1 MNISIFLQQLLN
13 GLSIGSVYAIF
24 ALGYT
29 LVYSILGIINLAHGA
44 IFTLGAYFTY
54 ALMGGTFGF
63 NGLLAN
69 LTLPIQLP
77 FAIAL
82 ILGSSLAGLV
92 GIAIERI
99 AFQPLRRQGSDP
111 LLTVVSSLGVAV
123 VIVNLIQY
131 LVGAESYTFPAD
143 TYGNLPPAINF
154 GSEEKQIPIRTV
166 QIVIFSVS
174 VVFVS
179 IITYFI
185 NRTKYGKAMQAIAED
200 PTTASLLGINS
211 DRFIVLTFFISSFL
225 AGVAGTLVASSVSIA
240 GPYFG
245 IAFGLR
251 GLAVIV
257 LGGLGSIPGAVLGG
271 LLIGLV
277 EAFVP
282 AEYSGYKDA
291 VAFGILF
298 IMLLVRPQGLLGRR
312 FIQKGVV
319 NCRILDCI

>member
-1 MNISIFLQQLLN
+1 MNINLFLQQLLN

-24 ALGYT
+24 SLGYT

-54 ALMGGTFGF
+54 ALMGGNFGF

-69 LTLPIQLP
+69 AALPIKLP
-77 FAIAL
+77 FAISL
-82 ILGSSLAGLV
+82 ILGSILAGLV
-92 GIAIERI
+92 GVVMERV
-99 AFQPLRRQGSDP
+99 AFQPLRRRGSDP

-131 LVGAESYTFPAD
+131 LVGAESYTYPAN

-154 GSEEKQIPIRTV
+154 GSSENPIPIRSV
-166 QIVIFSVS
+166 QVVIFTVS
-174 VVFVS
+174 VVIVA
-179 IITYFI
+179 ILTYFI

-200 PTTASLLGINS
+200 ATTASLLGINS
-211 DRFIVLTFFISSFL
+211 DRFIILTFFISSFL
-225 AGVAGTLVASSVSIA
+225 AGLAGTLVASSVSIA

-271 LLIGLV
+271 LVIGLV

-282 AEYSGYKDA
+282 AEFSGYKDA

-312 FIQKGVV
+312 FIQKV
-319 NCRILDCI
+319 

>member
-1 MNISIFLQQLLN
+1 MTINLFLQQLLN

-54 ALMGGTFGF
+54 ALMGGSFGF

-69 LTLPIQLP
+69 AALPIKLP

-82 ILGSSLAGLV
+82 FLGSILAGLV
-92 GIAIERI
+92 GVAMERI

-131 LVGAESYTFPAD
+131 LVGAESYTFPAN

-154 GSEEKQIPIRTV
+154 GTLENPIPIRSV
-166 QIVIFSVS
+166 QVVIFAVS
-174 VVFVS
+174 VVFVA

-185 NRTKYGKAMQAIAED
+185 NSTKYGKAMQAIAED
-200 PTTASLLGINS
+200 STTASLLGINS
-211 DRFIVLTFFISSFL
+211 DRFIILTFFISSFL
-225 AGVAGTLVASSVSIA
+225 AGLAGTLVASSVSIA

-271 LLIGLV
+271 LVIGLA
-277 EAFVP
+277 EALVP
-282 AEYSGYKDA
+282 SEYSAFKDA

-312 FIQKGVV
+312 FIQKV
-319 NCRILDCI
+319 

>member
-1 MNISIFLQQLLN
+1 MDITLFLQQFLN
-13 GLSIGSVYAIF
+13 GLSIGSIYAIF

-54 ALMGGTFGF
+54 TLMGGSFGF

-69 LTLPIQLP
+69 ATLPINLP

-82 ILGSSLAGLV
+82 ILASTLAGLV
-92 GIAIERI
+92 GVVMERV
-99 AFQPLRRQGSDP
+99 AFQPLRPQGSDP
-111 LLTVVSSLGVAV
+111 LLTVVSSLGVGV

-131 LVGAESYTFPAD
+131 LVGAESYTYPAN

-154 GSEEKQIPIRTV
+154 GSADNPIPIRSV
-166 QIVIFSVS
+166 QVVIFAVS
-174 VVFVS
+174 VVIVA
-179 IITYFI
+179 ILTYFI

-211 DRFIVLTFFISSFL
+211 DRFIILTFFISSFL
-225 AGVAGTLVASSVSIA
+225 AGLAGTLVASSVSIA

-245 IAFGLR
+245 ITFGLR

-257 LGGLGSIPGAVLGG
+257 LGGLGSIPGAVVGG
-271 LLIGLV
+271 LVIGLV

-282 AEYSGYKDA
+282 AEFSGYKDA

-312 FIQKGVV
+312 FIQKV
-319 NCRILDCI
+319 

>member
-1 MNISIFLQQLLN
+1 MNINIFLQQLLN

-54 ALMGGTFGF
+54 ALMGGNFGF

-69 LTLPIQLP
+69 AALPIKLP
-77 FAIAL
+77 FAISL
-82 ILGSSLAGLV
+82 ILGSTLAGLV
-92 GIAIERI
+92 GVVMERV

-131 LVGAESYTFPAD
+131 LVGAESYTYPAN

-154 GSEEKQIPIRTV
+154 GSSENPIPIRSV
-166 QIVIFSVS
+166 QVVIFTVS
-174 VVFVS
+174 VAIVV
-179 IITYFI
+179 ILTYFI

-211 DRFIVLTFFISSFL
+211 DRFIILTFFISSFL
-225 AGVAGTLVASSVSIA
+225 AGLAGTLVASSVSIA

-257 LGGLGSIPGAVLGG
+257 LGGLGSIPGAVVGG

-282 AEYSGYKDA
+282 VDYSGYKDA
-291 VAFGILF
+291 VAFAILF

-312 FIQKGVV
+312 FIQKV
-319 NCRILDCI
+319 

>member
-1 MNISIFLQQLLN
+1 MNISVFLQQLLN

-54 ALMGGTFGF
+54 ALMGGNFGF

-69 LTLPIQLP
+69 AALPIKLP

-82 ILGSSLAGLV
+82 IFGSSLAGLI
-92 GIAIERI
+92 GIVMERV

-131 LVGAESYTFPAD
+131 LVGAESYTYPAN
-143 TYGNLPPAINF
+143 TYGNLPASINF
-154 GSEEKQIPIRTV
+154 GTEDKQIPIRTV
-166 QIVIFSVS
+166 QIIIFAVS
-174 VVFVS
+174 VVIVAILS
-179 IITYFI
+179 YFI

-211 DRFIVLTFFISSFL
+211 DRFIILTFFISSFL
-225 AGVAGTLVASSVSIA
+225 AGLAGTLVASSVSIA

-282 AEYSGYKDA
+282 SEYSGYKDA
-291 VAFGILF
+291 VAYGILF

-312 FIQKGVV
+312 FIQKV
-319 NCRILDCI
+319 

>member
-1 MNISIFLQQLLN
+1 MDISLFLQQFLN

-54 ALMGGTFGF
+54 ALIGGRFGF

-69 LTLPIQLP
+69 VALPVQLP
-77 FAIAL
+77 FALAL
-82 ILGSSLAGLV
+82 ILGSILAGLV
-92 GIAIERI
+92 GVAVERI
-99 AFQPLRRQGSDP
+99 AFLPLRQRGSDP

-131 LVGAESYTFPAD
+131 LVGAESYTYPGN

-154 GSEEKQIPIRTV
+154 GSQTNPIPIRTV
-166 QIVIFSVS
+166 QVVIFVVS
-174 VVFVS
+174 MVFVA
-179 IITYFI
+179 ILTYFI

-200 PTTASLLGINS
+200 ATTASLLGINC
-211 DRFIVLTFFISSFL
+211 DRFIILTFFISSFL

-245 IAFGLR
+245 IGFGLR

-271 LLIGLV
+271 LVIGLV

-282 AEYSGYKDA
+282 GEFSGYKDA

-298 IMLLVRPQGLLGRR
+298 IMLLVRPQGLLGKR
-312 FIQKGVV
+312 FIQKV
-319 NCRILDCI
+319 

>member
-1 MNISIFLQQLLN
+1 MDITLFLQQFLN
-13 GLSIGSVYAIF
+13 GLSIGSIYAIF

-54 ALMGGTFGF
+54 ALMGSSFGF

-69 LTLPIQLP
+69 ATLPIKLP

-82 ILGSSLAGLV
+82 ILGSTLAGLV
-92 GIAIERI
+92 GVVMERV

-111 LLTVVSSLGVAV
+111 LLTVVSSLGVGV

-131 LVGAESYTFPAD
+131 LVGAESYTYPAN

-154 GSEEKQIPIRTV
+154 GTPDNPIPIRSV
-166 QIVIFSVS
+166 QVVIFAVS
-174 VVFVS
+174 VVIVG
-179 IITYFI
+179 ILTYFI

-200 PTTASLLGINS
+200 PITASLLGINS
-211 DRFIVLTFFISSFL
+211 DRFIILTFFISSFL
-225 AGVAGTLVASSVSIA
+225 AGLAGTLVASSVSIA

-257 LGGLGSIPGAVLGG
+257 LGGLGSIPGAVVGG
-271 LLIGLV
+271 LVIGLV

-282 AEYSGYKDA
+282 SEFSGYKDA

-312 FIQKGVV
+312 FIQKV
-319 NCRILDCI
+319 

>member
-1 MNISIFLQQLLN
+1 MNINIFLQQLLN

-54 ALMGGTFGF
+54 ALMGGNFGF

-69 LTLPIQLP
+69 AALPIKLP
-77 FAIAL
+77 FAISL
-82 ILGSSLAGLV
+82 ILGSILAGLV
-92 GIAIERI
+92 GVVMERV
-99 AFQPLRRQGSDP
+99 AFQPLRRRGSDP

-123 VIVNLIQY
+123 IIVNLIQY
-131 LVGAESYTFPAD
+131 LVGAESYTYPAN

-154 GSEEKQIPIRTV
+154 GSSENPIPIRSV
-166 QIVIFSVS
+166 QVVIFTVS
-174 VVFVS
+174 VVIVA
-179 IITYFI
+179 ILTYFI

-200 PTTASLLGINS
+200 ATTASLLGINS
-211 DRFIVLTFFISSFL
+211 DRFIILTFFISSFL
-225 AGVAGTLVASSVSIA
+225 AGLAGTLVASSVSIA

-271 LLIGLV
+271 LVIGLV

-282 AEYSGYKDA
+282 AEFSGYKDA

-312 FIQKGVV
+312 FIQKV
-319 NCRILDCI
+319 

>member
-1 MNISIFLQQLLN
+1 MNINLFLQQLLN

-54 ALMGGTFGF
+54 ALMGGNFGF

-69 LTLPIQLP
+69 AALPIKLP

-82 ILGSSLAGLV
+82 ILGSTLAGLV
-92 GIAIERI
+92 GVVMERV

-131 LVGAESYTFPAD
+131 LVGAESYTYPAN

-154 GSEEKQIPIRTV
+154 GSPENPIPIRSV
-166 QIVIFSVS
+166 QVVIFTVS
-174 VVFVS
+174 VVIVA
-179 IITYFI
+179 ILTYFI

-211 DRFIVLTFFISSFL
+211 DRFIILTFFISSFL
-225 AGVAGTLVASSVSIA
+225 AGLAGTLVASSVSIA
-240 GPYFG
+240 GPYLG

-257 LGGLGSIPGAVLGG
+257 LGGLGSIPGAVVGG
-271 LLIGLV
+271 LVIGLV

-282 AEYSGYKDA
+282 ADYSGYKDA

-312 FIQKGVV
+312 FIQKV
-319 NCRILDCI
+319 

>member
-1 MNISIFLQQLLN
+1 MNISLIWQQFLN

-54 ALMGGTFGF
+54 ALMGGRFGF

-69 LTLPIQLP
+69 AALAVQLP
-77 FAIAL
+77 FALAL
-82 ILGSSLAGLV
+82 IVGSILAGLV
-92 GIAIERI
+92 GVVVERI
-99 AFQPLRRQGSDP
+99 AFLPLRQRGSDP

-131 LVGAESYTFPAD
+131 LVGAESYTYPEN

-154 GSEEKQIPIRTV
+154 GSADNPIPIRTV
-166 QIVIFSVS
+166 QVVIFIVS
-174 VVFVS
+174 AVFVA
-179 IITYFI
+179 ILTYFI
-185 NRTKYGKAMQAIAED
+185 NNTKHGKAMQAIAED
-200 PTTASLLGINS
+200 ATTASLLGINC
-211 DRFIVLTFFISSFL
+211 DRAIVFTFFISSFL
-225 AGVAGTLVASSVSIA
+225 AGVAGSLVASSVSIA

-257 LGGLGSIPGAVLGG
+257 LGGLGNIPGAVLGG
-271 LLIGLV
+271 LLIGVV

-282 AEYSGYKDA
+282 AQYSGYKDA

-312 FIQKGVV
+312 LIQKV
-319 NCRILDCI
+319 

>member
-1 MNISIFLQQLLN
+1 MDISLFFQQLLN

-69 LTLPIQLP
+69 LTLPVQLP
-77 FAIAL
+77 FAISL
-82 ILGSSLAGLV
+82 TIGSSLAGLV
-92 GIAIERI
+92 GVVMERV
-99 AFQPLRRQGSDP
+99 AFLPLRRQGSDP

-131 LVGAESYTFPAD
+131 LVGAESYTYPAN
-143 TYGNLPPAINF
+143 TFGNLPPAINF
-154 GSEEKQIPIRTV
+154 GTVEKPIPIRTV
-166 QIVIFSVS
+166 QILIFVVSMVIVA
-174 VVFVS
+174 
-179 IITYFI
+179 ILTYFI

-200 PTTASLLGINS
+200 ATTASLLGINS

-225 AGVAGTLVASSVSIA
+225 AGLAGTLVASSVSIA

-312 FIQKGVV
+312 FVQKV
-319 NCRILDCI
+319 

>member
-1 MNISIFLQQLLN
+1 VNITLFLQQFLN

-54 ALMGGTFGF
+54 ALAGGRFGF
-63 NGLLAN
+63 NGVLAN
-69 LTLPIQLP
+69 AALPVQLP
-77 FAIAL
+77 FALAL
-82 ILGSSLAGLV
+82 ILGSILAGLV
-92 GIAIERI
+92 GVVVERI
-99 AFQPLRRQGSDP
+99 AFLPLRQRGSDP

-131 LVGAESYTFPAD
+131 LVGAESYTYPAD

-154 GSEEKQIPIRTV
+154 GTEANPIPIRTV
-166 QIVIFSVS
+166 QVVIFVVS
-174 VVFVS
+174 MVFVA
-179 IITYFI
+179 ILTYFI
-185 NRTKYGKAMQAIAED
+185 SRTKYGKAMQAIAED
-200 PTTASLLGINS
+200 ETTASLLGINC
-211 DRFIVLTFFISSFL
+211 DRFIILTFFISSFL

-245 IAFGLR
+245 IGFGLR

-271 LLIGLV
+271 LVIGLV

-312 FIQKGVV
+312 FIQKV
-319 NCRILDCI
+319 

>member
-1 MNISIFLQQLLN
+1 MNINIFLQQLLN

-54 ALMGGTFGF
+54 ALMGGNFGF

-69 LTLPIQLP
+69 AALPIKLP

-82 ILGSSLAGLV
+82 ILGSTLAGLV
-92 GIAIERI
+92 GVVMERV

-131 LVGAESYTFPAD
+131 LIGAESYTYPAN

-154 GSEEKQIPIRTV
+154 GSPENPIPIRSV
-166 QIVIFSVS
+166 QVVIFTVS
-174 VVFVS
+174 VVIVA
-179 IITYFI
+179 ILTYFI

-211 DRFIVLTFFISSFL
+211 DHFIILTFFISSFL
-225 AGVAGTLVASSVSIA
+225 AGLAGTLVASSVSIA

-282 AEYSGYKDA
+282 ADYSGYKDA
-291 VAFGILF
+291 VAFAILF

-312 FIQKGVV
+312 FIQKV
-319 NCRILDCI
+319 

>member
-1 MNISIFLQQLLN
+1 MDMTLFLQQFLN

-44 IFTLGAYFTY
+44 VFTLGAYLTY
-54 ALMGGTFGF
+54 TLMGSAFGF

-69 LTLPIQLP
+69 AKLPIQLP

-82 ILGSSLAGLV
+82 IVGSTLAGLV
-92 GIAIERI
+92 GVAVERI
-99 AFQPLRRQGSDP
+99 AFQPLRRKGSDP
-111 LLTVVSSLGVAV
+111 LLTVVSSLGVSV

-131 LVGAESYTFPAD
+131 LVGAESYTFPAT
-143 TYGNLPPAINF
+143 TYGNLPPALNF
-154 GSEEKQIPIRTV
+154 GTPENPIPIRTV
-166 QIVIFSVS
+166 QVMIFAVSMVIVAIL
-174 VVFVS
+174 
-179 IITYFI
+179 TYFI
-185 NRTKYGKAMQAIAED
+185 SSTKYGKAMQAIAED
-200 PTTASLLGINS
+200 PTTASLLGINT
-211 DRFIVLTFFISSFL
+211 DRYIILTFFISSFL

-245 IAFGLR
+245 IGFGLR

-271 LLIGLV
+271 LVIGLV

-282 AEYSGYKDA
+282 GEYSGYKDA

-312 FIQKGVV
+312 LIQKV
-319 NCRILDCI
+319 

>member
-1 MNISIFLQQLLN
+1 MELFLQQLLN

-29 LVYSILGIINLAHGA
+29 LIYSILGIINLAHGA
-44 IFTLGAYFTY
+44 IFTVGAYFTY

-69 LTLPIQLP
+69 ATLPIKLP
-77 FAIAL
+77 FAVAVIF
-82 ILGSSLAGLV
+82 GSSLAGLLGV
-92 GIAIERI
+92 AIERI
-99 AFQPLRRQGSDP
+99 AFQPLRKKGSDP

-131 LVGAESYTFPAD
+131 LVGAESYTFPAN
-143 TYGNLPPAINF
+143 TFGNLPPAINF
-154 GSEEKQIPIRTV
+154 GTEAQPIPIRSV
-166 QIVIFSVS
+166 QVVIFIVS
-174 VVFVS
+174 VVIVA
-179 IITYFI
+179 ILTYFI
-185 NRTKYGKAMQAIAED
+185 NRTKYGKAIQAIAED
-200 PTTASLLGINS
+200 ATTASLLGINS

-225 AGVAGTLVASSVSIA
+225 AGLAGTLVASSVSIA

-245 IAFGLR
+245 IGFGLR
-251 GLAVIV
+251 GLAVSV

-271 LLIGLV
+271 LLIGIV
-277 EAFVP
+277 EALVP
-282 AEYSGYKDA
+282 SDYSGYKDA

-312 FIQKGVV
+312 FIQKV
-319 NCRILDCI
+319 

>member
-1 MNISIFLQQLLN
+1 MNITLFLQQFLN

-44 IFTLGAYFTY
+44 VFTLGAYFTY

-69 LTLPIQLP
+69 TTLPVQLP

-82 ILGSSLAGLV
+82 IFGSILAGIV
-92 GIAIERI
+92 GVAVERL
-99 AFQPLRRQGSDP
+99 AFQPLRRRSSDS
-111 LLTVVSSLGVAV
+111 LFTVVSSLGVGV

-131 LVGAESYTFPAD
+131 LVGAESYTFPAN

-154 GSEEKQIPIRTV
+154 GSAENPIPIRTV
-166 QIVIFSVS
+166 QIIIFTVS
-174 VVFVS
+174 M
-179 IITYFI
+179 IIVAILTYLI
-185 NRTKYGKAMQAIAED
+185 NNTKYGKAMQAIAED
-200 PTTASLLGINS
+200 PTTASLLGINT
-211 DRFIVLTFFISSFL
+211 DRYIVLTFFISSFL

-271 LLIGLV
+271 LLIGLI

-282 AEYSGYKDA
+282 SEYSGYKDA

-298 IMLLVRPQGLLGRR
+298 IMLIVRPQGLLGRR
-312 FIQKGVV
+312 FIQKV
-319 NCRILDCI
+319 

>member
-1 MNISIFLQQLLN
+1 MNINLFLQQLLN

-54 ALMGGTFGF
+54 ALMGGNFGF

-69 LTLPIQLP
+69 AALPIKLP
-77 FAIAL
+77 FVIAL
-82 ILGSSLAGLV
+82 ILGSTLAGLV
-92 GIAIERI
+92 GVVMERV

-131 LVGAESYTFPAD
+131 LVGAESYTYPAN

-154 GSEEKQIPIRTV
+154 GSPENPIPIRSV
-166 QIVIFSVS
+166 QVVIFTVS
-174 VVFVS
+174 VVIVA
-179 IITYFI
+179 ILTYFI

-211 DRFIVLTFFISSFL
+211 DRFIILTFFISSFL
-225 AGVAGTLVASSVSIA
+225 AGLAGTLVASSVSIA

-271 LLIGLV
+271 LVIGLV

-282 AEYSGYKDA
+282 ADYSGYKDA

-312 FIQKGVV
+312 FIQKV
-319 NCRILDCI
+319 